1 MIELFYSVKVSEVL
15 LRIVSEWQEV
25 GTDFE
30 NMWAQHDILKDQ
42 IISLFIAEYSKFGN
56 F

>member
-1 MIELFYSVKVSEVL
+1 MAYRSGIKMEYNFYKTRVVIELFYSVKVSEVL

-30 NMWAQHDILKDQ
+30 NM
-42 IISLFIAEYSKFGN
+42 
-56 F
+56 